1 MHSLHDPTNSIALIF
16 SGPQITEV
24 AVVGLP
30 SEQWGQKVAAV
41 VVLDPRK
48 SKDTGRGGK
57 PWGIMDMRRAL
68 KHRLASYKIPREMK
82 VLDGPI
88 ARNAMGKGKQSP
100 KCDSSSLS
108 LDVSVLTIF
117 FGLVNKKTLA
127 QQVFGE
133 RYIAPE

>member
-1 MHSLHDPTNSIALIF
+1 
-16 SGPQITEV
+16 
-24 AVVGLP
+24 
-30 SEQWGQKVAAV
+30 
-41 VVLDPRK
+41 
-48 SKDTGRGGK
+48 
-57 PWGIMDMRRAL
+57 MRRAL

-88 ARNAMGKGKQSP
+88 PRNAMGKGKQSP

-133 RYIAPE
+133 RYIAPQ